1 PRIGVITA
9 IPERPVHFSR
19 TPSVEAIASG
29 KAELIAALP
38 DDGLALLHAAAP
50 RVRALADRTRAR
62 VALFGESA
70 DAAVRATEV
79 VADGLDGAHFVAHL
93 DGRTAPVRLP
103 LPGRHVVPAALA
115 ALGAATALGV
125 PLDEAAT
132 ALATMESPPHRM
144 SVRRGHGIVV
154 IDDSYNASPAA
165 VSAALAVLGSVRS
178 RRVAV
183 IGDMLELG
191 ALSAD
196 LLGLVVGGPYIRR
209 LRRLRMGKQ
218 VRREGPPSHLVTKQG
233 LVTFGGV
240 LFIGVVAV
248 LWLFVLVLLP
258 EDQRGDYVPQTIVPM
273 GTLLVVGLLGAIDD
287 YVNVVYGFGIR
298 GRHKLVWQA
307 IVGIVA
313 AIYIQ
318 RHFGVTGI
326 LIPLYGEWLI
336 GAVPFVILAVFAMVA
351 MSNGVN
357 LTDGLDG
364 LGGSTAVFAF
374 LSFAFIAA
382 ARGYP
387 WLVVFCGAI
396 VGALLAFLWFNVHPA
411 EFMMGD
417 TGSLALGATLT
428 TVALTTG

>member
-1 PRIGVITA
+1 MPTA
-9 IPERPVHFSR
+9 ILS
-19 TPSVEAIASG
+19 
-29 KAELIAALP
+29 
-38 DDGLALLHAAAP
+38 
-50 RVRALADRTRAR
+50 
-62 VALFGESA
+62 
-70 DAAVRATEV
+70 
-79 VADGLDGAHFVAHL
+79 
-93 DGRTAPVRLP
+93 
-103 LPGRHVVPAALA
+103 
-115 ALGAATALGV
+115 LGV
-125 PLDEAAT
+125 
-132 ALATMESPPHRM
+132 M
-144 SVRRGHGIVV
+144 
-154 IDDSYNASPAA
+154 
-165 VSAALAVLGSVRS
+165 
-178 RRVAV
+178 
-183 IGDMLELG
+183 
-191 ALSAD
+191 LSAF
-196 LLGLVVGGPYIRR
+196 LLGLVVGGPYIRL

-364 LGGSTAVFAF
+364 LGGGTAVFAF

-428 TVALTTG
+428 TVALTTGFILLLPVAGIVFVAETVSVILQVGSFKLRGKRVFRMSPLHNHFELIGWPEEKTTIRFWLIAALAGIVAAILAFATPVPPPPP